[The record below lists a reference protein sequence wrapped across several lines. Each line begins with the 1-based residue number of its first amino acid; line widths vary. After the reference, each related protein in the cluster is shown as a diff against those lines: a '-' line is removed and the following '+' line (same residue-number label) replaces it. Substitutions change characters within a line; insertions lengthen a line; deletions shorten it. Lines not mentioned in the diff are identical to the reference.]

1 MDPLLACLFA
11 RVLVALAITGALMLL
26 AHAHVDRQQREDEP

>member
-1 MDPLLACLFA
+1 MNPVVATLFA

-26 AHAHVDRQQREDEP
+26 AHAHVDREREAEP